1 MSGSDEREPVQTDRD
16 DPRNAVVPP
25 SGSKATAPTAGEDDE
40 DALDLRDLDVH
51 GVEGVVA
58 RLRRDGDADPTPVAP
73 PKRRI
78 RAGRSPLLSI
88 VVTVFGCWLLT
99 TMFADFRY
107 WLQSSEPRD
116 LGDAGELAKNG
127 RMPDGLHDTYARIS
141 GTPDVR
147 HAARMTTSKNYVGY
161 LRINEGGGSLFA
173 AVPRSKDEP
182 IRDEFESTFI
192 GRMKQLDRDPGTAWL
207 EQYLRDEN
215 IVRTIDAEP
224 AALWKALEGGSDHI
238 DTVEGARKL
247 GAGERIRLVVHPPD
261 ARVQLGI
268 GSYDAAEAERRVA
281 ALGYPY
287 ISMGKGRAF
296 HSFLA
301 RIPEAERAA
310 AEAKLQEGIEVP
322 AVNADPK
329 LGAAV
334 LPGTVAFSGT
344 PEAFGLRGDDVTV
357 ARESEAEPL
366 IYDVVGKRLEARSI
380 ADGINA
386 IPRAWVSIVRVE
398 QPIVLDRSGYIV
410 VVGETPADQ
419 RLRGILWLVVAAL
432 VGMNVASLVAWVRRM
447 RAEPA
452 AEA

>member
-1 MSGSDEREPVQTDRD
+1 MSGSDEREPAKTDRD
-16 DPRNAVVPP
+16 DPREAVVPP
-25 SGSKATAPTAGEDDE
+25 SGSKAAAPRADDDDE

-58 RLRRDGDADPTPVAP
+58 RLRRDGDPDPTPVARP
-73 PKRRI
+73 VRRV
-78 RAGRSPLLSI
+78 RAGRSPMLSI

-107 WLQSSEPRD
+107 WLQSNEPRD
-116 LGDAGELAKNG
+116 LGDAAELAKNG

-182 IRDEFESTFI
+182 IRDEFESTFV

-224 AALWKALEGGSDHI
+224 AALWKALEAGSDHI
-238 DTVEGARKL
+238 ETVEGARKL
-247 GAGERIRLVVHPPD
+247 GSGERIRLVVHPPD

-268 GSYDAAEAERRVA
+268 SSYDAAEAERRVA

-301 RIPEAERAA
+301 RIPEAERTA

-334 LPGTVAFSGT
+334 LPGTVAFSGP
-344 PEAFGLRGDDVTV
+344 PEAFGLRGDDVTLP
-357 ARESEAEPL
+357 RESEAEPR

-386 IPRAWVSIVRVE
+386 IPREWVSVVRVE
-398 QPIVLDRSGYIV
+398 QPITLDRSGYIV

-452 AEA
+452 AAA

>member
-1 MSGSDEREPVQTDRD
+1 MNG
-16 DPRNAVVPP
+16 RNGIP
-25 SGSKATAPTAGEDDE
+25 ATAMLMFTTMNGAVGSMRTIIEAKKALREDWMK
-40 DALDLRDLDVH
+40 RVK
-51 GVEGVVA
+51 
-58 RLRRDGDADPTPVAP
+58 RPPVAP

-224 AALWKALEGGSDHI
+224 AALWKALCGALPYDPESDNPA
-238 DTVEGARKL
+238 AR
-247 GAGERIRLVVHPPD
+247 
-261 ARVQLGI
+261 RVSQR
-268 GSYDAAEAERRVA
+268 AERRLRSPPV
-281 ALGYPY
+281 PP
-287 ISMGKGRAF
+287 IITKS
-296 HSFLA
+296 
-301 RIPEAERAA
+301 
-310 AEAKLQEGIEVP
+310 GI
-322 AVNADPK
+322 
-329 LGAAV
+329 
-334 LPGTVAFSGT
+334 
-344 PEAFGLRGDDVTV
+344 
-357 ARESEAEPL
+357 
-366 IYDVVGKRLEARSI
+366 
-380 ADGINA
+380 
-386 IPRAWVSIVRVE
+386 
-398 QPIVLDRSGYIV
+398 
-410 VVGETPADQ
+410 
-419 RLRGILWLVVAAL
+419 
-432 VGMNVASLVAWVRRM
+432 
-447 RAEPA
+447 
-452 AEA
+452 

>member
-1 MSGSDEREPVQTDRD
+1 MQTDRD

-25 SGSKATAPTAGEDDE
+25 TGSKATAPTAGEDDE

-247 GAGERIRLVVHPPD
+247 GAGERIRLVVHPPTRASSWAS
-261 ARVQLGI
+261 ARTTPPRPSV
-268 GSYDAAEAERRVA
+268 GSPRSATPTSRWARAGRSTRSSRGSPRPSAPPPRPSCKRASTCPRSTRTPSSAPPCCPAQWPSAARPRPSGCA
-281 ALGYPY
+281 AT
-287 ISMGKGRAF
+287 M
-296 HSFLA
+296 
-301 RIPEAERAA
+301 
-310 AEAKLQEGIEVP
+310 
-322 AVNADPK
+322 
-329 LGAAV
+329 
-334 LPGTVAFSGT
+334 
-344 PEAFGLRGDDVTV
+344 
-357 ARESEAEPL
+357 
-366 IYDVVGKRLEARSI
+366 
-380 ADGINA
+380 
-386 IPRAWVSIVRVE
+386 
-398 QPIVLDRSGYIV
+398 
-410 VVGETPADQ
+410 
-419 RLRGILWLVVAAL
+419 
-432 VGMNVASLVAWVRRM
+432 
-447 RAEPA
+447 
-452 AEA
+452 